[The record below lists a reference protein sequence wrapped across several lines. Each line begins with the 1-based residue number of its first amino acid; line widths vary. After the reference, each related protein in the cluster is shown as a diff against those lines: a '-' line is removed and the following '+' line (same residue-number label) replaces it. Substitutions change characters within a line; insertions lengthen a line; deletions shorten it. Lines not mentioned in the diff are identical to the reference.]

1 MKLMFISD
9 IHGIK
14 TNLSKVKERFE
25 ELHCDKL
32 VVLGDL
38 YYIGPRN
45 TMIPGYDI
53 QAVKNFLESFGE
65 KLISLRGNCDS
76 QVDLDISSFV
86 IVPELEYLSLDGL
99 DLYFTH
105 GELYNRRNHEK
116 IPAGSVLIYGHEH
129 MPYMVNEDN
138 RWFINPGSIS
148 LPKGDTYPSYLIYEN
163 RTFTIYDVKGQV
175 LFKQSLSFGD

>member
-1 MKLMFISD
+1 MKILIFSD

-14 TNLSKVKERFE
+14 NNLDYLKEVYE
-25 ELHCDKL
+25 KEKCDR
-32 VVLGDL
+32 VIVLGDL

-76 QVDLDISSFV
+76 QVDLDVSSFV

-105 GELYNRRNHEK
+105 GDLYNRRNHEK
-116 IPAGSVLIYGHEH
+116 IPSGSVLIYGHEH